1 MVIHMLD
8 MKSYFE
14 FMDQVGARYGIAPE
28 DIIVEPG
35 LEVPGKTADGK
46 LFFAEMIDPEKALPW
61 IRNDHIESVL
71 LSRPE
76 NLIECLMLH
85 EIYHLRNHRRNVDEL
100 TPEER
105 AANEFEADEW
115 ALREMGFDLG

>member
-8 MKSYFE
+8 LKPYLK
-14 FMDQVGARYGIAPE
+14 FMDEVGARYGVAPE

-35 LEVPGKTADGK
+35 LEVPAKTANGK
-46 LFFAEMIDPEKALPW
+46 LFFAEMMDPEKALPF

-76 NLIECLMLH
+76 RLIECLMLH
-85 EIYHLRNHRRNVDEL
+85 EIYHLENHFRNVNEL
-100 TPEER
+100 TWEER
-105 AANEFEADEW
+105 AANDVEADEW
-115 ALREMGFDLG
+115 ALREMGFDVG

>member
-8 MKSYFE
+8 LKLYFE

-61 IRNDHIESVL
+61 IRNDNIDEVL
-71 LSRPE
+71 LSTPE
-76 NLIECLMLH
+76 KLIECLMLH
-85 EIYHLRNHRRNVDEL
+85 EIYHLKNHFRNVNEL
-100 TPEER
+100 TWQER
-105 AANEFEADEW
+105 AANDYEADDW
-115 ALREMGFDLG
+115 ALKEMGLL